1 MSVSLVL
8 GSLLSAILFTNP
20 VQSEPTEKG
29 LEIAIFAGGCF
40 WCVEFDFDKV
50 PGVVKTIS
58 GFSGGDFPNPTY
70 KQVVTSNTGHR
81 EVVQVTYDSAMDDHT
96 EAIQITYDPKKVTYA
111 HLVSVLFH
119 SVDPTDGGGQFCDR
133 GHSYTTAIYVTTP
146 EQKRIAEEVKNKLQE
161 SKVLKAPIVTPIKHA
176 GPFFPAEEYH
186 QDFYRKSPVRYKF
199 YRFNCGR
206 NARLLAL
213 WGKDA
218 HKGTPKH

>member
-8 GSLLSAILFTNP
+8 GSLLSAILFTNS

-29 LEIAIFAGGCF
+29 LKIAIFAGGCF

-58 GFSGGDFPNPTY
+58 GFSGGDLPNPTY

-81 EVVQVTYDSAMDDHT
+81 EVVQV
-96 EAIQITYDPKKVTYA
+96 TYDPKKVTYA

-146 EQKRIAEEVKNKLQE
+146 EQKRIAEEVKKKWNGFVSGDE
-161 SKVLKAPIVTPIKHA
+161 AAPSQST
-176 GPFFPAEEYH
+176 
-186 QDFYRKSPVRYKF
+186 KSPNSIRP
-199 YRFNCGR
+199 
-206 NARLLAL
+206 
-213 WGKDA
+213 
-218 HKGTPKH
+218 T

>member
-8 GSLLSAILFTNP
+8 GSLLSAILFTNS

-58 GFSGGDFPNPTY
+58 GFSGGDLPNPTY

-81 EVVQVTYDSAMDDHT
+81 EVVQV
-96 EAIQITYDPKKVTYA
+96 TYDPKKVTYA

-146 EQKRIAEEVKNKLQE
+146 EQKRIAEEVKKKLQE

-206 NARLLAL
+206 NARLQAL

-218 HKGTPKH
+218 LKGTPKH

>member
-8 GSLLSAILFTNP
+8 GSLLSAILFANS

-58 GFSGGDFPNPTY
+58 GFSGGDLPNPTY

-81 EVVQVTYDSAMDDHT
+81 EVVQV
-96 EAIQITYDPKKVTYA
+96 TYDPKKVTYA

-146 EQKRIAEEVKNKLQE
+146 EQKRIAEEVKKKLQE
-161 SKVLKAPIVTPIKHA
+161 STVLKAPIVTPITHA

-206 NARLLAL
+206 NARLQAL

-218 HKGTPKH
+218 LKGTPKY

>member
-8 GSLLSAILFTNP
+8 GSLLSAILLTNP

-81 EVVQVTYDSAMDDHT
+81 EVVQVTYD
-96 EAIQITYDPKKVTYA
+96 PKKVTYA

-146 EQKRIAEEVKNKLQE
+146 EQKRIAEEVKKKLQE
-161 SKVLKAPIVTPIKHA
+161 SKVLKAPIVTSIKHA

-206 NARLLAL
+206 NARLQAL

-218 HKGTPKH
+218 LKGTPKH

>member
-8 GSLLSAILFTNP
+8 GSLLSAILLTNP

-70 KQVVTSNTGHR
+70 KQVVTTNTGHR
-81 EVVQVTYDSAMDDHT
+81 EVV
-96 EAIQITYDPKKVTYA
+96 QITYDPKKVTYA
-111 HLVSVLFH
+111 QLVSILFH
-119 SVDPTDGGGQFCDR
+119 SVDPTDSGGQFCDR
-133 GHSYTTAIYVTTP
+133 GHSYTTAIYVMTP
-146 EQKRIAEEVKNKLQE
+146 EQKRIAEEVKKKLQE
-161 SKVLKAPIVTPIKHA
+161 SGVLKAPIVTPIKYA
-176 GPFFPAEEYH
+176 GPFFPADEYH

-206 NARLLAL
+206 NARLQAL
-213 WGKDA
+213 WGNDA
-218 HKGTPKH
+218 HKDIAKY